1 MDPIVVTAKNG
12 VNVRITDLTIEH
24 MAAHPIDISLLTEAI
39 SQAEIGRER
48 SWGGSVD
55 LGRVLGCEDRIEVPA
70 VGYDDFALFALR
82 RNRPRPSHVVI
93 DRQRK
98 ETSSITLIAN
108 RFNANDDTRT
118 LISAWYGT
126 LAMPEPR
133 GSQSKLHLEFW
144 SRNALLWVKENYVTH
159 PFVSTWRRV
168 LTNRWQQDAKLS
180 GENLCM

>member
-12 VNVRITDLTIEH
+12 VQVRITDKTIEH
-24 MAAHPIDISLLTEAI
+24 MAAHPIDVSLLTEAI
-39 SQAEIGRER
+39 ALSEPGRER

-55 LGRVLGCEDRIEVPA
+55 LGRPLGYEDRIEVPA

-82 RNRPRPSHVVI
+82 HNRPRPSHVVI
-93 DRQRK
+93 DRQRN
-98 ETSSITLIAN
+98 EATSITLIAN
-108 RFNANDDTRT
+108 RFHADDDTRT

-133 GSQSKLHLEFW
+133 NAQSKMHLEYW
-144 SRNALLWVKENYVTH
+144 SRNALLWVKENYITH

-168 LTNRWQQDAKLS
+168 LNNTWLKDAKLS
-180 GENLCM
+180 GEKLC